1 MKRAN
6 GMFLFVL
13 VFCLAVSAAFAA
25 PVQAETPLTMTRAV
39 LINDYQVILEFSE
52 PVAFNLNGSNSGPW
66 ISVRVV
72 SDNNNTLIW
81 DGQPDTGTALQWGGS
96 VSFVDE
102 THNRLLF
109 TIVPDKFGV
118 NHISDIL
125 HFSGGLAPYSEHLVR
140 MCIEEVPF
148 DQSVPANDGYI
159 DNITTLDG
167 KTMLTANNPDGWCGV
182 YLPLEYDSGYE
193 IDLAKIEPVSPVAE
207 IEGNALWIGG
217 VQEQTVETVKQISVW
232 QTALVLCGGLVVA
245 AGLIAVLR
253 TVRKG
258 GGQG

>member
-1 MKRAN
+1 
-6 GMFLFVL
+6 
-13 VFCLAVSAAFAA
+13 
-25 PVQAETPLTMTRAV
+25 
-39 LINDYQVILEFSE
+39 
-52 PVAFNLNGSNSGPW
+52 
-66 ISVRVV
+66 
-72 SDNNNTLIW
+72 
-81 DGQPDTGTALQWGGS
+81 
-96 VSFVDE
+96 
-102 THNRLLF
+102 
-109 TIVPDKFGV
+109 
-118 NHISDIL
+118 
-125 HFSGGLAPYSEHLVR
+125 
-140 MCIEEVPF
+140 MCIEEVLF

-167 KTMLTANNPDGWCGV
+167 KTMLTANKPDGWCGV
-182 YLPLEYDSGYE
+182 YLPFEYDSGYE